1 MDKMLA
7 CLGMMEPFE
16 PFTPPN
22 GDADDALPQPFTPPK
37 GDADDALPQPPTPP
51 KGDADDELPPLRPE
65 RAVAS
70 ARRIGK
76 PARVEDGAV
85 ASVEDDADEPSGPPD
100 LDDRASLA
108 FDGDDRAVLPRKLR
122 GRRLRG
128 LLDAA
133 EAKAL
138 EARAAESAFAD
149 RADSVDDRPAYE
161 CVLYDRGRVLEPE
174 LWGLA
179 ALAARRATPALRD
192 AFGYDALEPSQC
204 LLRRYRPGERRE
216 HRGSKRERNSQ
227 LQRLLSRPFSTRF
240 G

>member
-85 ASVEDDADEPSGPPD
+85 ASVEDDADEP
-100 LDDRASLA
+100 
-108 FDGDDRAVLPRKLR
+108 
-122 GRRLRG
+122 
-128 LLDAA
+128 
-133 EAKAL
+133 
-138 EARAAESAFAD
+138 
-149 RADSVDDRPAYE
+149 RP
-161 CVLYDRGRVLEPE
+161 C
-174 LWGLA
+174 
-179 ALAARRATPALRD
+179 
-192 AFGYDALEPSQC
+192 C
-204 LLRRYRPGERRE
+204 
-216 HRGSKRERNSQ
+216 
-227 LQRLLSRPFSTRF
+227 
-240 G
+240 